1 MKTQQS
7 RPAWAAIAAVELAR
21 LPVLA
26 QDTVVNPNSRAR
38 VRATDTTRSLK
49 LRVGMLTASFLM

>member
-1 MKTQQS
+1 MVHS
-7 RPAWAAIAAVELAR
+7 RPAWAAIAAVELAK

-26 QDTVVNPNSRAR
+26 QETVVKPSSLAR

-49 LRVGMLTASFLM
+49 LRVGMLTASFLR